1 MGGVG
6 GLVGTL
12 PDEEEEEVP
21 AGGILDPIKQKGLV
35 QGGLELAG
43 MMVPGAFAGVLAAE
57 RTRDDGTFSTEDLFA
72 TLKDVGT
79 EASFVTPGLGE
90 IQGFRLGREL
100 LSGPTDWLTKALGVV
115 GVAGA
120 PLAGVAGT
128 AHLAGV
134 IGLPMPARANALTPG
149 RQSPPSPDV
158 VPVVSR
164 YLDPDDLSALS
175 GVFDSPVVAGGIIP
189 TTSDLSQQ
197 LMVALN
203 GINNNFDEAARFAM
217 LRAAI
222 HGRRVDVVDGV
233 TLPSPGGS
241 RSVARTPSRSRSSSM
256 VSATPS

>member
-90 IQGFRLGREL
+90 IQGFRMGR
-100 LSGPTDWLTKALGVV
+100 PQPWAA
-115 GVAGA
+115 AG
-120 PLAGVAGT
+120 
-128 AHLAGV
+128 
-134 IGLPMPARANALTPG
+134 
-149 RQSPPSPDV
+149 
-158 VPVVSR
+158 
-164 YLDPDDLSALS
+164 
-175 GVFDSPVVAGGIIP
+175 SPVRP
-189 TTSDLSQQ
+189 WP
-197 LMVALN
+197 ALP
-203 GINNNFDEAARFAM
+203 GPLI
-217 LRAAI
+217 
-222 HGRRVDVVDGV
+222 
-233 TLPSPGGS
+233 LPALLVCPC
-241 RSVARTPSRSRSSSM
+241 RPVPIL
-256 VSATPS
+256 